1 MIYYFS
7 GTGNS
12 KWVAEELAS
21 KTSDVA
27 ENMIGKA
34 STPSIDS
41 KSIGLVFPIH
51 AWGMPEPVMDFVRRL
66 SGKPEFAFGV
76 CTCGGEAGLAMEKLN
91 DTFPLD
97 SAYSIRMP
105 NNYVMGSELEN
116 REKIV
121 SIIADARAKLDQIA
135 EQIIAKQPVTD
146 VHIGNLAWIKSN
158 LFNFGFNKA
167 ARTTSPFFVTDKCIS
182 CGICARDCP
191 AKTITMIDGRPHWG
205 KECYQCTACI
215 NLCPAKAIEYGKGTA
230 MRGRYR
236 IEDYLDQTAP

>member
-76 CTCGGEAGLAMEKLN
+76 CRVA
-91 DTFPLD
+91 
-97 SAYSIRMP
+97 
-105 NNYVMGSELEN
+105 
-116 REKIV
+116 
-121 SIIADARAKLDQIA
+121 
-135 EQIIAKQPVTD
+135 AKQD
-146 VHIGNLAWIKSN
+146 
-158 LFNFGFNKA
+158 
-167 ARTTSPFFVTDKCIS
+167 
-182 CGICARDCP
+182 
-191 AKTITMIDGRPHWG
+191 
-205 KECYQCTACI
+205 
-215 NLCPAKAIEYGKGTA
+215 
-230 MRGRYR
+230 
-236 IEDYLDQTAP
+236 